1 MHNSASWSLS
11 SPPVD
16 LELQTARPEP
26 DAAPVD
32 WAELSEAQHVT
43 RNGCSPPTSAI
54 AIYQPPTNTCRSK
67 RSSRCSGSCPISLA
81 HRHSRRPDYHPN
93 RSYMDSSRLAS
104 TLWLLAIGSIAH
116 VYPAFWLGS
125 CPGHN
130 GLFARLVLIALA
142 CSKAHRTD
150 KVF

>member
-1 MHNSASWSLS
+1 MRVA
-11 SPPVD
+11 VVGV
-16 LELQTARPEP
+16 E
-26 DAAPVD
+26 
-32 WAELSEAQHVT
+32 
-43 RNGCSPPTSAI
+43 
-54 AIYQPPTNTCRSK
+54 
-67 RSSRCSGSCPISLA
+67 RSSRTHGCLILVRDLAPLRLADGCRLVDWIGSVP
-81 HRHSRRPDYHPN
+81 
-93 RSYMDSSRLAS
+93 YMDSSRLAS